1 MYVFSMQEIQG
12 STETAH
18 ANSGNV
24 LEAFYFYCHT
34 MENV

>member
-12 STETAH
+12 TETAH